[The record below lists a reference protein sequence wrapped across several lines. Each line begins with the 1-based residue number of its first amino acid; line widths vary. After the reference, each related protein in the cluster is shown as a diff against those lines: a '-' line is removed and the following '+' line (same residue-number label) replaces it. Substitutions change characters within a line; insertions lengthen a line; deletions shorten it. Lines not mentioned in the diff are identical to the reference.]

1 MIEAESLAEY
11 RKERKVVLL
20 EQVKSDWRDVYRLTV
35 CQRLPNREAAAAR
48 FLDELPPR
56 ERKRFA
62 NLKAQLKRI

>member
-1 MIEAESLAEY
+1 MLETEILAEY

-20 EQVKSDWRDVYRLTV
+20 EQVKSDWRDVYRVTV
-35 CQRLPNREAAAAR
+35 CQRLPNREGAVAR
-48 FLDELPPR
+48 FLDELPAR

>member
-1 MIEAESLAEY
+1 MIVAEILEEY

-35 CQRLPNREAAAAR
+35 CQRLPNREGAVAR
-48 FLDELPPR
+48 FLDELPAR

-62 NLKAQLKRI
+62 NLAHK